1 MHIASTMPQGIF
13 CPLPAVSNLEFCN
26 FTYMCIR
33 DPLAFEGALR
43 VPENLQDIVIPLLS
57 LILDKVDTDD
67 YIYAT
72 VSRKHIQPYE
82 HGNRTGWHVD
92 GFLSDDRSFIWCDSM
107 PTAVAVGEF
116 CVDADHHTSLAQFE
130 RQVTK
135 HSTRFLEPYTLYEL
149 RDCVHR
155 PVINSTSTVQ
165 LRTFVKIVI
174 SKERFNGIGNAWNY
188 LLPHIKP
195 TKQRGASRNHTVV

>member
-26 FTYMCIR
+26 FTYMCVR

-67 YIYAT
+67 YIYVT
-72 VSRKHIQPYE
+72 VSRKHLQPNTC
-82 HGNRTGWHVD
+82 GNRAGWHVD
-92 GFLSDDRSFIWCDSM
+92 GFLSDDQSFIWFDKL
-107 PTAVAVGEF
+107 PTQIALGGFEVSPDHEQSLEQFDAQ
-116 CVDADHHTSLAQFE
+116 VDYGNIQYT
-130 RQVTK
+130 
-135 HSTRFLEPYTLYEL
+135 EPAMLYEL
-149 RDCVHR
+149 KDCVHR
-155 PVINSTSTVQ
+155 PVFNHTNDVQ

-195 TKQRGASRNHTVV
+195 TKQRGESRNHTVV